1 MLQGRAALAAIL
13 ALSFAL
19 AACGGSAP
27 TPTPT
32 LPLTPTPTDA
42 PQAEPA
48 PAESVSE
55 EVAPTDPAGLA
66 QHLSEKTMRLWE
78 VYNTYDIE
86 GLKAFYSEDYWEERE
101 EQTRLEIKPFEN
113 ADLTF
118 TAEETS
124 PPTEIVPGKWEIKH
138 RASFPGGSVNM
149 VFIYERFGEEWLLTH
164 AEPG

>member
-1 MLQGRAALAAIL
+1 MLQKGLVLEAIL
-13 ALSFAL
+13 ALSFVL

-32 LPLTPTPTDA
+32 LVPTPAPTDA
-42 PQAEPA
+42 PRADPT
-48 PAESVSE
+48 PAESVSGD
-55 EVAPTDPAGLA
+55 VAPTDPAGLA
-66 QHLSEKTMRLWE
+66 RHLSEKTMRLWE

-101 EQTRLEIKPFEN
+101 EQTRLEFKPFES
-113 ADLTF
+113 AGLTF

-124 PPTEIVPGKWEIKH
+124 PPTEIAPGKWGIKH
-138 RASFPGGSVNM
+138 KASFSGGSVNI
-149 VFIYERFGEEWLLTH
+149 VFVYEKFGEEWLLTH